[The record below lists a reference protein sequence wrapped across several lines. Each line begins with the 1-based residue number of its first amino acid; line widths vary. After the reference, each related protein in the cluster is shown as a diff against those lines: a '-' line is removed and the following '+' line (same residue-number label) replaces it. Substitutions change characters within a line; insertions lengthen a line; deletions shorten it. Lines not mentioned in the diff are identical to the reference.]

1 MVAIFS
7 ILVIFWIQGRAVC
20 DELYPISVVEDI
32 VQNQPEWSSDD
43 YIEPLEGQSF
53 DQEFLAPNS
62 PQRDDL
68 RDLDWMK
75 NEIVI
80 RYNFKKDNKKD
91 MWSRQPN
98 FKTDLGTRDFIDAA
112 KRVEEF
118 FKRNNNL
125 ELTETNR
132 NFRTKAS
139 CLNLLYIT
147 AARYLFV
154 THVLYDLYN
163 KITNGKFQLS
173 PCSRTENKQI
183 IIPGS
188 AVCYPEPYGTASCT
202 SDYDVG
208 LIGIAAGSLTEAF
221 NNYFQDIGG
230 FGKPSELVFDTNV
243 YAFTLE
249 FSMPFLFSGLPGG
262 LADNIARKEK
272 TAKFKMQELASAY
285 YKVFKYNPDFFNKMV
300 QGARENMNSEVA
312 KNSKLQLNAWLKI
325 FSDLNNDVS
334 MTGDGDHVKLRTD
347 HNNKYQS
354 FVKTMSVTKKYQPEF
369 LGTVAMALI
378 YAAEAYHT
386 RGAIRH
392 VVGGT
397 QMKVLDTA
405 TELSTND
412 LWVSMIENWGE
423 TNKEYEHCR
432 TEAVEVC
439 FLKMSKYMWRMFHA
453 MKLVRGAIPPQAR
466 PGLVHFG
473 EAFAD
478 PEYAMRMW
486 LDFKK
491 QGKTA
496 VTQHE
501 HKVIQF
507 LRQFNC
513 DKATLGKPLP
523 ETCISKINDEVNE
536 YNKKLAATVT
546 DQPAKRPWRP

>member
-43 YIEPLEGQSF
+43 YIEPLEGQSY
-53 DQEFLAPNS
+53 DQGFLAPNS

-91 MWSRQPN
+91 MWSWQPN

-112 KRVEEF
+112 NRAEQF
-118 FKRNNNL
+118 FKRNNNW
-125 ELTETNR
+125 ELTKTNSK
-132 NFRTKAS
+132 FRTKAS

-173 PCSRTENKQI
+173 PCSKPKI

-188 AVCYPEPYGTASCT
+188 GVCYPEPYGTASCT

-208 LIGIAAGSLTEAF
+208 LVGIAAGSLTEAF
-221 NNYFQDIGG
+221 NTYFQDR
-230 FGKPSELVFDTNV
+230 FGKPSEIVFDTNV

-249 FSMPFLFSGLPGG
+249 FSMPSLFVGLPDN
-262 LADNIARKEK
+262 LAGILAHSE
-272 TAKFKMQELASAY
+272 TMAKFKMQELASAY
-285 YKVFKYNPDFFNKMV
+285 YKVFKYKEDFFNKMV
-300 QGARENMNSEVA
+300 QGAQTAMKPDVA
-312 KNSKLQLNAWLKI
+312 KNSKLHLDNWLKV
-325 FSDLNNDVS
+325 FSDLNKKVP
-334 MTGDGDHVKLRTD
+334 MRGDGDLITLRTA
-347 HNNKYQS
+347 HNNKYQY
-354 FVKTMSVTKKYQPEF
+354 FVKTMSVKGEYQSDF
-369 LGTVAMALI
+369 LGIVAKALL

-397 QMKVLDTA
+397 QMKVVNMA

-423 TNKEYEHCR
+423 SNKEYEHCR
-432 TEAVEVC
+432 TDPVEVC

-496 VTQHE
+496 IPK
-501 HKVIQF
+501 HKYQVIQF
-507 LRQFNC
+507 LKQFKCEN
-513 DKATLGKPLP
+513 AVIGQPLSP
-523 ETCISKINDEVNE
+523 TCISKINDEVNK
-536 YNKKLAATVT
+536 YNKILAATVT
-546 DQPAKRPWRP
+546 DKPAKQPWRP

>member
-1 MVAIFS
+1 M
-7 ILVIFWIQGRAVC
+7 C

-53 DQEFLAPNS
+53 DQGFLAPNS

-91 MWSRQPN
+91 MWSEQPN
-98 FKTDLGTRDFIDAA
+98 FKTYLGTRNFIDTA

-118 FKRNNNL
+118 FERNNDWKDTKKNI
-125 ELTETNR
+125 

-163 KITNGKFQLS
+163 KMTDGKFQLS
-173 PCSRTENKQI
+173 PCSEPPI
-183 IIPGS
+183 IIPS
-188 AVCYPEPYGTASCT
+188 SSVCYPKPYGTASCT

-208 LIGIAAGSLTEAF
+208 LIGIAAGNLTEAF
-221 NNYFQDIGG
+221 NSYFQDR
-230 FGKPSELVFDTNV
+230 FGKPSEIVFDTNV

-272 TAKFKMQELASAY
+272 TVNFKMQELASAY

-354 FVKTMSVTKKYQPEF
+354 FVKTMSDKDKYQPEF
-369 LGTVAMALI
+369 LGIVARALI

-397 QMKVLDTA
+397 QMKVVNMA

-423 TNKEYEHCR
+423 SNKEYEHCR
-432 TEAVEVC
+432 TKRVADPVEVC

-453 MKLVRGAIPPQAR
+453 MKLVRSAIPAQAKA
-466 PGLVHFG
+466 GLVHFG

-496 VTQHE
+496 IPKHKN
-501 HKVIQF
+501 KVIQF
-507 LRQFNC
+507 LSQFKCEN
-513 DKATLGKPLP
+513 AVIGRPLSP
-523 ETCISKINDEVNE
+523 TCISKINDVVNK